1 MDSNEL
7 TQQDAGG
14 ASGDVDIARDASA
27 RTLGTTDMDSKDRVG
42 EGAFERAVLFALRL
56 ANKASWLPPLMMR
69 LFVGYFFFETGWGK
83 LHNLD
88 AFTQR
93 FVGWGIPWPA
103 FMAPLSAWTELIGGA
118 LSVVGLGTRLVSGPL
133 IINMLVAILAVNLKH
148 VSSLDDFVEL
158 DEPLYALCYLWLMI
172 DGPGCVS
179 LDYLIVRA
187 FKSRRT
193 SPAVELP
200 AMASRQPMKPAGI
213 DT

>member
-1 MDSNEL
+1 MN
-7 TQQDAGG
+7 
-14 ASGDVDIARDASA
+14 
-27 RTLGTTDMDSKDRVG
+27 SKDFVG
-42 EGAFERAVLFALRL
+42 EGAFERGTLFALRL
-56 ANKASWLPPLMMR
+56 ANRMSWLPPLLVR

-93 FVGWGIPWPA
+93 FVGWGIPWPG

-118 LSVVGLGTRLVSGPL
+118 LTVVGLGTRLVSGPM
-133 IINMLVAILAVNLKH
+133 IINMLVAILAVNLKQ

-187 FKSRRT
+187 FKSRRASLT
-193 SPAVELP
+193 VEP
-200 AMASRQPMKPAGI
+200 RAMASRRPPKPA
-213 DT
+213 